1 MKTIILKLFCCIVLS
16 LGCLEAYT
24 RTVISE
30 STGEPIV
37 YASVGIINRNFGT
50 VTDTLGNFSL
60 NIPPQFINDS
70 VRISCF
76 GYIPQT
82 YAVRDIKKLPDTISL
97 ASDIITLS
105 EVTVRPQRIKHKT
118 AGRKGGGG
126 FIYIN
131 VEGYKAAGQG
141 LAIPLK
147 VKKNAWLKEI
157 GFTVITDNRPL
168 SHMRFRINVYRKDD
182 GDYLIQNI
190 KPVYFEYDKS
200 QLVDGTFTYK
210 FPEEIMLDDGE
221 YYVELEFLDN
231 FSNEFFVMRT
241 KPLTGKTRYRYASQS
256 DWETLP
262 FGAPIYIEYDI
273 AE

>member
-16 LGCLEAYT
+16 LECLEAYT
-24 RTVISE
+24 RTLISE

-76 GYIPQT
+76 GYIPHT

-221 YYVELEFLDN
+221 YYVEIEFLEN